1 MITTLDKYMEN
12 AEKIETESLTVY
24 AQVLEALKQ
33 VNEENTN
40 TDKEFIINGLIN
52 AVHRRI
58 NNGENIHL

>member
-12 AEKIETESLTVY
+12 AEKIETESLTTY

-33 VNEENTN
+33 VNEENMN

-58 NNGENIHL
+58 NNGENIQL

>member
-1 MITTLDKYMEN
+1 MITTLDKYMKN
-12 AEKIETESLTVY
+12 AEKIETESLTTYV
-24 AQVLEALKQ
+24 QVLEALKQ

-58 NNGENIHL
+58 NNGENIQL